1 MIRSCSHDDFLGV
14 TSTFFHVHCIKLQ
27 IPNCSILYKL
37 HAHATKQ
44 NIYTIMFF
52 QQVRYY
58 WAFTLCD
65 DEFLFFIFFID
76 VMMRFKDHGL
86 CVGISTNSERPPYC
100 FFRYINIQTRL
111 LILDNVDLPLKFH
124 LSRGWLIITT
134 RKQPCYTTGQ
144 LKTGTI
150 YLRYLYKKDFVN

>member
-1 MIRSCSHDDFLGV
+1 
-14 TSTFFHVHCIKLQ
+14 
-27 IPNCSILYKL
+27 
-37 HAHATKQ
+37 
-44 NIYTIMFF
+44 
-52 QQVRYY
+52 
-58 WAFTLCD
+58 
-65 DEFLFFIFFID
+65 
-76 VMMRFKDHGL
+76 MRFKDHGL
-86 CVGISTNSERPPYC
+86 CIGISTNSERPPYC

-150 YLRYLYKKDFVN
+150 YPTIDCCICINFSQLIPKGSESSRVPRVFNHIEFSKF